1 MLKNTITGLDKILFD
16 DIPKG
21 SVILVTGAEGTLK
34 SGLVFSMMANYL
46 SANDEHGLYATLEQ
60 NLESHLRNMKSLGIK
75 EERNLH
81 IFDYRDMRQ
90 EWMDSELDLIKIT
103 EEVIDSF
110 KEKYDNL
117 TLFALDSLNG
127 LYSVSGPGDMR
138 KKIYNFF
145 THLRDEEL
153 TSFLIMESAQSRMSG
168 QFTQLHQVEHFLA
181 DGTIELGLIEGK
193 GGVKRYIQI
202 LKMRATKHAM
212 EKHQLTIGDSGPNI
226 LGPIY

>member
-117 TLFALDSLNG
+117 TLFALDSLNA
-127 LYSVSGPGDMR
+127 LYSVSDPRDMR

-181 DGTIELGLIEGK
+181 DGTIELGLIEPIF
-193 GGVKRYIQI
+193 R
-202 LKMRATKHAM
+202 T
-212 EKHQLTIGDSGPNI
+212 
-226 LGPIY
+226 LGFGFSIFAAIDFCY